1 MSANPFAAPAP
12 PGSGIRWEDLNGRLL
27 LIEPTAVKTEIK
39 TSYGEAD
46 AVVADVAILDGDAK
60 GDTYPEALVFPKV
73 LQGQLKSKLGE
84 KVLGRLGQGQA
95 KPGQSAPWLLEEA
108 TAEDYEVGVRYL
120 DYRAKNEIAKPE
132 PAAPSPDT
140 GSSVPF

>member
-1 MSANPFAAPAP
+1 MPTNPFAAPAP
-12 PGSGIRWEDLNGRLL
+12 PGAGIKWEDLNGRLL

-39 TSYGEAD
+39 TAFGESD
-46 AVVADVAILDGDAK
+46 AVVADIAILDGDTK

-108 TAEDYEVGVRYL
+108 TPDDYEVGVRYL
-120 DYRAKNEIAKPE
+120 DYRTKNEIAKPE
-132 PAAPSPDT
+132 PAPAKQDAGT
-140 GSSVPF
+140 TVPF

>member
-12 PGSGIRWEDLNGRLL
+12 PGSGIKWDELSGRLL
-27 LIEPTAVKTEIK
+27 LVEPTAVKTDIK
-39 TSYGEAD
+39 TSYGDAD
-46 AVVADVAILDGDAK
+46 AVVADIAILDGDPK

-84 KVLGRLGQGQA
+84 KVLGRLGQGTA

-108 TAEDYEVGVRYL
+108 TAADYEVGTRYL
-120 DYRAKNEIAKPE
+120 EYRSKNELAKPE
-132 PAAPSPDT
+132 PEPAAAET
-140 GSSVPF
+140 KSVPF